1 MREKDISAMPAI
13 QNIPV
18 YRLSTVLER
27 TGLKAD
33 TVRAWERRY
42 GLPAPQRTKGGH
54 RLYSRRDIATLQWL
68 TARLEEGLR
77 ISAAVALWRELSD
90 QGQDPLSAWPWVR
103 TTSGPP
109 ASPLDHIRAAWLNA
123 CLAFDES
130 GARQLLN
137 QSFAL
142 HDVETVCLQVLCQG
156 LYEIGELW
164 YRDRATVQQEHFTTE
179 LAVRRL
185 HALMLATPPPT
196 RPETVLVA
204 MPPGEQHG
212 VPALLLTLMLRRR
225 GLQVLYLGAD
235 VPAERLN
242 RVLED
247 ARPAALVLSAQML
260 SSAAALRD
268 TAQAVLGSGIPVGYG
283 GRIFNIVPETRR
295 HIPGY
300 FLGETLETGLSGIE
314 MLLSE
319 DIPAPEVPPSNEAL
333 AGVRDALLQAGDG
346 IAFDVKQRMAAL
358 GAPATAMDTAL
369 RFTRRQLL
377 AALSLG
383 DLDFMQGELTWVE
396 GLLQH
401 RRVASAMLP
410 AFWRAYRE
418 AIVQH
423 AGAQGQ
429 VIADWLAEQPL
440 GNSKGNNT

>member
-1 MREKDISAMPAI
+1 MREKDALAMAAI

-42 GLPAPQRTKGGH
+42 GLPVPQRTKGGH
-54 RLYSRRDIATLQWL
+54 RLYSQRDIDTLQWL
-68 TARLEEGLR
+68 TARLEEGQR
-77 ISAAVALWRELSD
+77 ISAAVALWSELSD
-90 QGQDPLSAWPWVR
+90 EGQDPLVVWPRVR
-103 TTSGPP
+103 TTSGLPV
-109 ASPLDHIRAAWLNA
+109 SPLDHIRAAWLNA

-130 GARQLLN
+130 GARQLLD

-142 HDVETVCLQVLCQG
+142 HDVETVCLQVLRQG
-156 LYEIGELW
+156 LHDIGELW

-179 LAVRRL
+179 LVVRQL
-185 HALMLATPPPT
+185 HALILATPPST

-204 MPPGEQHG
+204 MPPSEQHG

-225 GLQVLYLGAD
+225 GLKVLYLGTD
-235 VPAERLN
+235 VPAERLHL
-242 RVLED
+242 VLED

-260 SSAAALRD
+260 GSAATLRD
-268 TAQAVLGSGIPVGYG
+268 TAQVVLRSGIPVGYG
-283 GRIFNIVPETRR
+283 GRIFNTAPKLRQR
-295 HIPGY
+295 IPGY

-319 DIPAPEVPPSNEAL
+319 DLPTPEVPPSNEVL
-333 AGVRDALLQAGDG
+333 TGVRDALLRAGDA
-346 IAFDVKQRMAAL
+346 ITFDVKHRTIAL
-358 GAPATAMDTAL
+358 DVPATAMDTAL
-369 RFTRRQLL
+369 RFTQQQLL

-383 DLDFMQGELTWVE
+383 DLDFMLGELTWVD

-401 RRVASAMLP
+401 RREASAMLP

-429 VIADWLAEQPL
+429 VIADWLTEHPL